1 MRCAVGAQREQS
13 GPQPSGRESPGAQ
26 EELPIIYHGA
36 ALRVGFNARY
46 LLDALNSLD
55 GDEVEVA
62 LGDAQSSALL
72 TLPGRQD
79 FKYVVMPMRLD

>member
-1 MRCAVGAQREQS
+1 M
-13 GPQPSGRESPGAQ
+13 
-26 EELPIIYHGA
+26 
-36 ALRVGFNARY
+36 RVGFNARY